1 MLRALSATLIAEWS
15 IPEHSAPSGPGCH
28 AAGLCGQTLRTGH
41 RDAGPSLGAR
51 ELLEGLIHVRHDD
64 RKVLKKKIRG
74 RRVLRIRL
82 TRALELQQLDA
93 LVTQPKHHALRAS
106 AHTHEGFEIR
116 SGHDFPGQGL
126 TAESLPV
133 ERGQALKVS
142 SGQAEADQATHGHR
156 RPRRFRNIAYSVCDP
171 PIKSR
176 FLSRPPKVRFDTR
189 YGTSTLP
196 SSRPLGSMQCT
207 PSPALDHKLPSSS
220 THRPSA

>member
-1 MLRALSATLIAEWS
+1 MTVRVAEFKGS
-15 IPEHSAPSGPGCH
+15 D
-28 AAGLCGQTLRTGH
+28 AAGLCGQTLRTAH
-41 RDAGPSLGAR
+41 RNAGPSLGAR

-133 ERGQALKVS
+133 EDRKSVEDGS
-142 SGQAEADQATHGHR
+142 S
-156 RPRRFRNIAYSVCDP
+156 
-171 PIKSR
+171 
-176 FLSRPPKVRFDTR
+176 
-189 YGTSTLP
+189 
-196 SSRPLGSMQCT
+196 
-207 PSPALDHKLPSSS
+207 LDL
-220 THRPSA
+220 